1 MDALLEYRLSQEEDK
16 DIRRL
21 IWILQ
26 IKQSSFKNSRTRR
39 WFNIKRDKQ
48 IIILKDKGY
57 DYGILCDK
65 AETYK
70 CMWEMFD

>member
-26 IKQSSFKNSRTRR
+26 IKQNCFEVSRTRR
-39 WFNIKRDKQ
+39 WLNIKRDKQ

-57 DYGILCDK
+57 NYGILCDK
-65 AETYK
+65 AKTYK
-70 CMWEMFD
+70 CMLEMFD